1 MTLKQ
6 ASDNVASAEGWMV
19 VDGVRVYRDAE
30 DTYLDETQ
38 EDAGLNDDTEVVD
51 LGDDAYATK

>member
-19 VDGVRVYRDAE
+19 VDGVRVYRDSE

-38 EDAGLNDDTEVVD
+38 EDAGLDDDTEVVD